1 MVEFASCSSGDSD
14 AMLLDR
20 LHAEYSKATI
30 TPMGVTGDGQ
40 FERWVDAIKR
50 HLAGTQPHLEL
61 PLDIRATAFQMLVWK
76 YLQSIPYGDL
86 QSYGEIAAAIG
97 HPTAARAVANACAL
111 NPTAIV
117 IPCHRVIRG
126 TGGLGGYRWGI
137 ERKRALINNERSER
151 IARPA
156 H

>member
-1 MVEFASCSSGDSD
+1 
-14 AMLLDR
+14 MLLDR

-86 QSYGEIAAAIG
+86 QSYGEIAAAIVTRPRREPSRTRV
-97 HPTAARAVANACAL
+97 HSIRPRSSFH
-111 NPTAIV
+111 AI
-117 IPCHRVIRG
+117 
-126 TGGLGGYRWGI
+126 
-137 ERKRALINNERSER
+137 A
-151 IARPA
+151 
-156 H
+156 